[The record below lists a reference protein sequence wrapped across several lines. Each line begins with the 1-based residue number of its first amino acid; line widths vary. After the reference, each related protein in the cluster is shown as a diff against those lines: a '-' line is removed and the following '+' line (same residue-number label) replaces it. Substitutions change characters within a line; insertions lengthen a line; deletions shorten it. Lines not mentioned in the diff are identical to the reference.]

1 MLDDIQDGSQLRRG
15 KPSTHTIFGLGQT
28 INSSSY
34 KICEALEEVL
44 KLNSLECVHIVIE
57 ESKALYIGQSL
68 DLHWSTN
75 LEVPSVEDYIKV
87 LDASKCLR
95 YLGIADCQEGYAD
108 TDKKP
113 ADSSP
118 CLGDSWRPLPPWY
131 TNPDWPLSQQHSAEP
146 TLYVMT
152 TKTLHQRNTR
162 RQKDSVKTSTKE
174 SIRFPSSTC
183 CTRYRATNA
192 ACYITCSR
200 SDDSKGPWA
209 SSRSEWCWK

>member
-1 MLDDIQDGSQLRRG
+1 VIDGPSKYIASLPGKGVRSKVIDALNIWYQVPASSVQIIKRIVDLLHQASLMLDDIQDGSQLRRG

-87 LDASKCLR
+87 LDASKCLPCFSVIMKWSI
-95 YLGIADCQEGYAD
+95 LPEG
-108 TDKKP
+108 
-113 ADSSP
+113 
-118 CLGDSWRPLPPWY
+118 
-131 TNPDWPLSQQHSAEP
+131 
-146 TLYVMT
+146 
-152 TKTLHQRNTR
+152 
-162 RQKDSVKTSTKE
+162 
-174 SIRFPSSTC
+174 
-183 CTRYRATNA
+183 
-192 ACYITCSR
+192 
-200 SDDSKGPWA
+200 
-209 SSRSEWCWK
+209 